1 MASTFEG
8 TAASPAEPGLPR
20 KPWYSDV
27 PDRLLLLL
35 FFFGGFVAILLIKLA
50 GRGLVTLDGQPVEPR
65 FLAAGLAAL
74 LLVLYAAVASQTRT
88 FKLHP
93 ERLGD
98 NCYYLGLLY
107 TLASLAAALIELER
121 AVPEART
128 GLLES
133 LLASFGVA
141 LTSTILG
148 IALRV
153 WFVQMRREIED
164 LEAELQRDLREAAQK
179 LKDQLL
185 YAVTD
190 LESFRL
196 RTRQVLD
203 ERLNEASAAVA
214 DSAVAQAKSIEEFA
228 QRACASLEPVVEPLA
243 ARVQDFSQTSR
254 AIFEAGRDLARRLN
268 AVEIPTDLLSGPAQD
283 LQREVET
290 LSASVDKLETL
301 TRRLVESLEGQFGAL
316 EVRLSGLAT
325 PLARFVQGIESAA
338 AAGRDFEGLAR
349 AVEQF
354 QGGFAEFEASL
365 GQFVAAMHD
374 DAKHIRSL
382 RDQIRSDL
390 SDYQR
395 AQRELMTALV
405 DISESVVRRL
415 GG

>member
-65 FLAAGLAAL
+65 FLAAGLAAF

-164 LEAELQRDLREAAQK
+164 LEAELQRDLRESAQK

-196 RTRQVLD
+196 RTQQVLD
-203 ERLNEASAAVA
+203 ERLSEASTAVA
-214 DSAVAQAKSIEEFA
+214 DSAAAQAKSIEEFA
-228 QRACASLEPVVEPLA
+228 KRACASLEPVVEPLA
-243 ARVQDFSQTSR
+243 ARVQD
-254 AIFEAGRDLARRLN
+254 
-268 AVEIPTDLLSGPAQD
+268 

-290 LSASVDKLETL
+290 LSVAVDKVEAL
-301 TRRLVESLEGQFGAL
+301 TRRLVESLEGPFGAF
-316 EVRLSGLAT
+316 EVRLSALAT
-325 PLARFVQGIESAA
+325 PLARFVQGVESAA
-338 AAGRDFEGLAR
+338 AAGRGLEGLAR
-349 AVEQF
+349 GVEQL
-354 QGGFAEFEASL
+354 QSDLAEFKASL
-365 GQFVAAMHD
+365 GQFVAGMHD
-374 DAKHIRSL
+374 DAKLIRSL

-390 SDYQR
+390 SDYHR